1 MNAVMQSFRNLGS
14 MRIAM
19 LAVSGIVMLVLLGF
33 LTMRLTTPVLSTL
46 YSDLSMEDASK
57 IVAQLE
63 ASGVKY
69 ELRANGTQ
77 VMVPN
82 DEVLRLRM
90 TMAQAGLPAQ
100 GSIVGYEIFDKSET
114 FGTSNFV
121 HNVNLSRALEGE
133 LSRTIASLSTVDTA
147 RVHLVMPKREL
158 FASEKS
164 EPSASVVIKFKGAG
178 GNASKDEIAGIT
190 HLVASA
196 VPGLKANRISII
208 DGNGNLLSKPSDDKD
223 PAVLAETNQSYKA
236 SYENRIKSE
245 IEDLLEKSVGTGNV
259 KAQVSVDMDFDRIT
273 TNSESYDPNTQVA
286 RSVQTTEEKDSSTDK
301 QNNTP
306 VGVSSNLPNAQG
318 ATAPGA
324 KEPAGNTSTSNT
336 EKTDET
342 TNYEI
347 SKVTK
352 SQVKEVGS
360 LKKISVA
367 VLVDG
372 IYSGGKTRAESKY
385 EPRSQEELDKL
396 KSLVKSAI
404 GYDEKRGDSIE
415 VVSMQF
421 NRETDFAVAETPYD
435 WLKRDFDNILKTLVI
450 GIVAILVILLVIR
463 PLVNR
468 AFEIAPGQ
476 EAEETA
482 AISGA
487 GGGHEDHEETEL
499 DIGKLQ
505 HKMGSSSARQV
516 SEVVSSNPE
525 ETMAVIRAWLNQK

>member
-1 MNAVMQSFRNLGS
+1 MNAVMQSFRNLGG

-19 LAVSGIVMLVLLGF
+19 LAVSGVIMLVILGF
-33 LTMRLTTPVLSTL
+33 LTMRLTTPVMSTL
-46 YSDLSMEDASK
+46 YSDLSMDDAAK
-57 IVAQLE
+57 IVSQLE

-90 TMAQAGLPAQ
+90 SMAQSGLPAQ

-133 LSRTIASLSTVDTA
+133 LSRTIASITTVESA

-178 GNASKDEIAGIT
+178 GGASKDEIAGIT

-196 VPGLKANRISII
+196 VPGLKANRITIL
-208 DGNGNLLSKPSDDKD
+208 DGNGNMLSKPTDDKD
-223 PAVLAETNQSYKA
+223 PTVIAETNQSYKA
-236 SYENRIKSE
+236 SYENRLKSE
-245 IEDLLEKSVGTGNV
+245 IENLLEKSVGAGNV
-259 KAQVSVDMDFDRIT
+259 KAQVSADMDFDRIT

-286 RSVQTTEEKDSSTDK
+286 RSIQTTEEKDSSVDK

-306 VGVSSNLPNAQG
+306 VGVSGNLPNAQG
-318 ATAPGA
+318 AT
-324 KEPAGNTSTSNT
+324 PAGKTEPPGSTSTSNT
-336 EKTDET
+336 DKTDET
-342 TNYEI
+342 TNFEI

-352 SQVKEVGS
+352 SQVKEVGA

-372 IYSGGKTRAESKY
+372 IYSGGKTRADSKY

-396 KSLVKSAI
+396 KSLVKSTI

-415 VVSMQF
+415 VISMQF

-435 WLKRDFDNILKTLVI
+435 WLKRDFDNILKTMVI
-450 GIVAILVILLVIR
+450 GVVAILVILLVIR

-476 EAEETA
+476 EAAETA
-482 AISGA
+482 AISGP
-487 GGGHEDHEETEL
+487 GGGEDHEETDL

-516 SEVVSSNPE
+516 SEVVSTNPE
-525 ETMAVIRAWLNQK
+525 ETLAVIRAWLNQK